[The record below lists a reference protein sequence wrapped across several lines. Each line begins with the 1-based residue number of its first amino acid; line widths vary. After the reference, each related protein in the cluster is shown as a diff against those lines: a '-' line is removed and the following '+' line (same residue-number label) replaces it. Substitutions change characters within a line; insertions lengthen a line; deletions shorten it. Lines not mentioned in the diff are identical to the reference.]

1 MKSDNTFNL
10 VAKLSGEMDGLIM
23 AALKEKGVPGL
34 VSSHGSIV
42 AALFGGRRYTMN
54 ALAEEIGKTPQTVTM
69 LVKKLVQ
76 YGYLQCEKSA
86 QDRRTTIVSLTPAG
100 EALQPIFDEI
110 SEHLY
115 NTQYRGFSS
124 EDITTFRRLLIK
136 MKANFDAEVGCKH

>member
-1 MKSDNTFNL
+1 
-10 VAKLSGEMDGLIM
+10 
-23 AALKEKGVPGL
+23 
-34 VSSHGSIV
+34 
-42 AALFGGRRYTMN
+42 MN

-86 QDRRTTIVSLTPAG
+86 QDRRTTIVFLTPAG